1 MGFHK
6 RYISEEQVCSRYRS
20 YGMQAVLDW
29 MRSADALI
37 CTDEFTMDL
46 TELLDLPGDKTTIWN
61 QASEMISK
69 KSLEIDQ
76 NSKESMTNCH

>member
-29 MRSADALI
+29 ISSADAII

-46 TELLDLPGDKTTIWN
+46 TELLDLPGDKTAIWN

-69 KSLEIDQ
+69 KSLEIEK
-76 NSKESMTNCH
+76 SS

>member
-6 RYISEEQVCSRYRS
+6 RYIDAETVCSRYRN

-29 MRSADALI
+29 MASADALI
-37 CTDEFTMDL
+37 CTDQFTMDL
-46 TELLDLPGDKTTIWN
+46 TELLDLPGDKIKIWN

-69 KSLEIDQ
+69 KSLEMEKV
-76 NSKESMTNCH
+76 S